1 MKRFLVMTFGV
12 GFLLLS
18 AFIMWLATLL
28 IPGVTITGWGWITT
42 PVAVAIVITLITLIL
57 NIDDYDFYARSIHV
71 RFKRKF
77 EKLDVKN
84 KPGFVFLEIDGL
96 SEKVLKEALDKG
108 AMPTLAE
115 LFKNGSYKI
124 KGWET
129 DLSSQTSS
137 SQAGILHGCNKDIPA
152 FRWVDK
158 SQNNKIISSNGADD
172 APIIQKRISN
182 GKGLLAING
191 GAIANLFTGDSKDN
205 IFVYSVIKNIRQ
217 LYSESWSAFYSTPFN
232 FAQVVAL
239 FILEIFYEMRSRYR
253 QWRQNINPRLN
264 NRGLS
269 YYIARAGANTLLRE
283 VSTYTVIGDI
293 IAGQKD
299 AVYTTYMGY
308 DEVAH
313 HCGVRDEECFFVLN
327 KIDERIKRILAAKE
341 YGKRPYYLCI
351 LSDHGQTNGAT
362 FKQRYGLSLD
372 KLVKELMP
380 KEEIIYHELNS
391 NKDHFDQMVTAPPKN
406 AKRRLTGDSEK
417 KKQKSAS
424 AIVLASG
431 NLGLIYFTKWP
442 KRLTLEEINK
452 AYPKMISGL
461 ISHEGVGFIMLK
473 SKEFGPVVLG
483 AKGRYNLI
491 NDEVEGEN
499 PLLNYGKHAASHIRR
514 TDSFNYVPDILVMSM
529 YDPEKNE
536 TAAFE
541 ELIGSHG
548 GLGGEQ
554 SEPFIMYPSE
564 WNLDNENIIG
574 AEKLYK
580 LFKAKIDTA

>member
-1 MKRFLVMTFGV
+1 
-12 GFLLLS
+12 
-18 AFIMWLATLL
+18 
-28 IPGVTITGWGWITT
+28 
-42 PVAVAIVITLITLIL
+42 
-57 NIDDYDFYARSIHV
+57 
-71 RFKRKF
+71 
-77 EKLDVKN
+77 
-84 KPGFVFLEIDGL
+84 
-96 SEKVLKEALDKG
+96 
-108 AMPTLAE
+108 
-115 LFKNGSYKI
+115 
-124 KGWET
+124 
-129 DLSSQTSS
+129 
-137 SQAGILHGCNKDIPA
+137 
-152 FRWVDK
+152 
-158 SQNNKIISSNGADD
+158 
-172 APIIQKRISN
+172 
-182 GKGLLAING
+182 
-191 GAIANLFTGDSKDN
+191 
-205 IFVYSVIKNIRQ
+205 
-217 LYSESWSAFYSTPFN
+217 
-232 FAQVVAL
+232 
-239 FILEIFYEMRSRYR
+239 
-253 QWRQNINPRLN
+253 
-264 NRGLS
+264 
-269 YYIARAGANTLLRE
+269 
-283 VSTYTVIGDI
+283 
-293 IAGQKD
+293 
-299 AVYTTYMGY
+299 MGY

-341 YGKRPYYLCI
+341 YGKRPYYICI

-442 KRLTLEEINK
+442 KRITLEEINK

-461 ISHEGVGFIMLK
+461 VNHEGVGFIMLK

-499 PLLNYGKHAASHIRR
+499 PLINYGKHAASHIRR

-554 SEPFIMYPSE
+554 SEPFVMYPSE